1 MNQKDTNKTS
11 VDTET
16 SKDSQ
21 DTSKK
26 IRLKASFH
34 EIISSILLLVCGAI
48 LSLTIINL
56 YLGVSY
62 GENMFS
68 LSALLKEF
76 KPFVEATNFVE
87 SSFYTDYDSNT
98 LVDSS
103 IKGYVSGLDDKFS
116 RYESP
121 DEFNKSQIQDAG
133 QSIGIGIV
141 VKPLEDGYIEIQ
153 EVNADTPAD
162 KSGLKVGDIIQS
174 IDGNDIAE
182 LGYNE
187 SINLIKDGDDN
198 TDIILGILRDN
209 ETLSITVTR
218 TIIEVDTAIGQMLD
232 NNIGYIQIKHFYTN
246 TPDQFNA
253 VYQDLVSQGAKAFIF
268 DLRNNT
274 GGYTTSVQGCLNDLL
289 PKGDIAE
296 ATYNNGTTKTIIK
309 SSSDETISVPSVIIT
324 NGMTASA
331 SEIFSSAMR
340 ELEGAILVG
349 ENTYGKGVMQV
360 TQQLSN
366 GGAVVLT
373 VATYNIIG
381 KECYHGVGLAPDYEI
396 TLSED
401 DTEDTQLNKAI
412 EVANDLIK

>member
-1 MNQKDTNKTS
+1 MNRKDTNKIS
-11 VDTET
+11 IYTEQ
-16 SKDSQ
+16 SEDSQ
-21 DTSKK
+21 NTSKK
-26 IRLKASFH
+26 IRVKPSFY
-34 EIISSILLLVCGAI
+34 EIISNILLLVCGAI
-48 LSLTIINL
+48 LSLIIINL

-62 GENMFS
+62 GKNMFS
-68 LSALLKEF
+68 VGNMLKEF

-103 IKGYVSGLDDKFS
+103 IKGYILGLDDKFS

-141 VKPLEDGYIEIQ
+141 VKALEDGYMEIQ

-162 KSGLKVGDIIQS
+162 KSGLKIGDIIQS
-174 IDGNDIAE
+174 IDGNDVAE

-198 TDIILGILRDN
+198 TSVILGIFRDN

-218 TIIEVDTAIGQMLD
+218 TIMEVDTAVGQMLD

-246 TPDQFNA
+246 TPDQFNSI
-253 VYQDLVSQGAKAFIF
+253 YQDLVSQGAKAFIF

-274 GGYTTSVQGCLNDLL
+274 GGYTNSVQGCLNDLL

-296 ATYNNGTTKTIIK
+296 ATYNDGTTKTIIK
-309 SSSDETISVPSVIIT
+309 SNSDESISVPSVIIT

-381 KECYHGVGLAPDYEI
+381 KECYHGVGLAPDYEV

-412 EVANDLIK
+412 EVTNDLIK